1 MDGQSVIALIII
13 LAVVGGLTVRALP
26 FIVGLLGVVHGLFIA
41 PVVQTV
47 KDFKERYLLLPEDAP
62 GYYVDAEDEE
72 VSPPPAPRPVAATP
86 QNTGNVIA
94 MSATDRNTFLLV
106 AKAEALAALVKAGKV
121 GETEGIKIV
130 YGLSPSGSNPRYVAA
145 RDALKEALIKLE
157 PRKYR
162 STPEEEAAI
171 QDRRADLGLGA

>member
-62 GYYVDAEDEE
+62 GYYVDEPLEE
-72 VSPPPAPRPVAATP
+72 VVSSHTNTDMHTADNTATLSARLANLTDREWVRLIAARKKADKWAWTGNRIYAMVGGDRNEVLGWIQEVRNTPEPDPRFPESTKDGRPVA
-86 QNTGNVIA
+86 
-94 MSATDRNTFLLV
+94 SHL
-106 AKAEALAALVKAGKV
+106 
-121 GETEGIKIV
+121 
-130 YGLSPSGSNPRYVAA
+130 
-145 RDALKEALIKLE
+145 
-157 PRKYR
+157 
-162 STPEEEAAI
+162 
-171 QDRRADLGLGA
+171 RA